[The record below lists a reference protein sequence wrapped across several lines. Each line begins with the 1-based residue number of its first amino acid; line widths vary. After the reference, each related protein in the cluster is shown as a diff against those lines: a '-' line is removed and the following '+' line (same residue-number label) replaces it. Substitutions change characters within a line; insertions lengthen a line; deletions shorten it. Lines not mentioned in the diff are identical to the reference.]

1 MVSDEDDYL
10 GELEM
15 EGRKREGG
23 KEGMGKGKEGM
34 EVGGGVEGVAVLYIR
49 KVR

>member
-15 EGRKREGG
+15 RIWGEEGEKREW
-23 KEGMGKGKEGM
+23 EI
-34 EVGGGVEGVAVLYIR
+34 GGGGR
-49 KVR
+49 GG

>member
-15 EGRKREGG
+15 EGGSRGGKRELVGSW
-23 KEGMGKGKEGM
+23 KGW
-34 EVGGGVEGVAVLYIR
+34 LFFIYIR
-49 KVR
+49 SGRR

>member
-10 GELEM
+10 GELEL
-15 EGRKREGG
+15 EGRKR
-23 KEGMGKGKEGM
+23 GM
-34 EVGGGVEGVAVLYIR
+34 EIGGEVEGVADLYIH

>member
-15 EGRKREGG
+15 EGEGERG
-23 KEGMGKGKEGM
+23 NGN
-34 EVGGGVEGVAVLYIR
+34 EVGGEVEGVAVLYIH

>member
-15 EGRKREGG
+15 EGGSRGG
-23 KEGMGKGKEGM
+23 KEGNGK
-34 EVGGGVEGVAVLYIR
+34 EVGGEVEGVADLYIR

>member
-15 EGRKREGG
+15 EGRKREMEIGG
-23 KEGMGKGKEGM
+23 E
-34 EVGGGVEGVAVLYIR
+34 VEGVAVLYIHKGR
-49 KVR
+49 

>member
-15 EGRKREGG
+15 RIWEVGRGEMERKLVGRWMGWVFCIYVREGRR
-23 KEGMGKGKEGM
+23 
-34 EVGGGVEGVAVLYIR
+34 
-49 KVR
+49 

>member
-15 EGRKREGG
+15 EEKEGSRGG
-23 KEGMGKGKEGM
+23 KEGN
-34 EVGGGVEGVAVLYIR
+34 EVGGEVEGVAVLYIR
-49 KVR
+49 KGRSGRR

>member
-10 GELEM
+10 GELDM

-23 KEGMGKGKEGM
+23 KEGNGNWW
-34 EVGGGVEGVAVLYIR
+34 GGGRGG
-49 KVR
+49 

>member
-15 EGRKREGG
+15 EGEVEAGNG
-23 KEGMGKGKEGM
+23 K
-34 EVGGGVEGVAVLYIR
+34 EVGGEVGGVAVLYIR
-49 KVR
+49 KER

>member
-15 EGRKREGG
+15 EGGSRGG
-23 KEGMGKGKEGM
+23 KEGNGKGSWW
-34 EVGGGVEGVAVLYIR
+34 GGGRGG
-49 KVR
+49 

>member
-15 EGRKREGG
+15 EGEVEGEKREWEIGG
-23 KEGMGKGKEGM
+23 
-34 EVGGGVEGVAVLYIR
+34 EVGWVG
-49 KVR
+49 

>member
-15 EGRKREGG
+15 EGEGRSG
-23 KEGMGKGKEGM
+23 NGNWW
-34 EVGGGVEGVAVLYIR
+34 GGGVADLYIH

>member
-15 EGRKREGG
+15 EGEVEWKMERKL
-23 KEGMGKGKEGM
+23 
-34 EVGGGVEGVAVLYIR
+34 VGRWVGLGDLYIR
-49 KVR
+49 KVRSGMR

>member
-10 GELEM
+10 GELEL
-15 EGRKREGG
+15 EGRSRGG
-23 KEGMGKGKEGM
+23 KEGMEN
-34 EVGGGVEGVAVLYIR
+34 EVGGEVEGVAVLYIH

>member
-15 EGRKREGG
+15 EGGSRGG
-23 KEGMGKGKEGM
+23 KEGMEIGG
-34 EVGGGVEGVAVLYIR
+34 EVGGVADLYIH

>member
-15 EGRKREGG
+15 EGEGERGNG
-23 KEGMGKGKEGM
+23 K
-34 EVGGGVEGVAVLYIR
+34 EVGGEVEGWLFCIYIR
-49 KVR
+49 SGRR

>member
-15 EGRKREGG
+15 EGEVEGEKREM
-23 KEGMGKGKEGM
+23 KL
-34 EVGGGVEGVAVLYIR
+34 VGRWVGLGDLYIH
-49 KVR
+49 KVGRR

>member
-15 EGRKREGG
+15 EGEVERKGSWW
-23 KEGMGKGKEGM
+23 
-34 EVGGGVEGVAVLYIR
+34 GGGLGWVICIYIR
-49 KVR
+49 SGRR

>member
-15 EGRKREGG
+15 EGEVEGEKREW
-23 KEGMGKGKEGM
+23 EM
-34 EVGGGVEGVAVLYIR
+34 ERKLVGWLICIYIR
-49 KVR
+49 

>member
-10 GELEM
+10 GEL
-15 EGRKREGG
+15 GRE
-23 KEGMGKGKEGM
+23 KEGNGK
-34 EVGGGVEGVAVLYIR
+34 EVGGEVEGVAVLYIH

>member
-15 EGRKREGG
+15 ENLGSRGG
-23 KEGMGKGKEGM
+23 KEGMGNWW
-34 EVGGGVEGVAVLYIR
+34 GGGRGG
-49 KVR
+49 